1 MVLLFS
7 QPIRSNYIGY
17 SFRVGSKTSVDK
29 ATFFPV
35 CRGLPNLAGRKK
47 GAQKKGDENS
57 PISPPLDPRLTLC
70 RDSCWLRF
78 LVALKQEPVLVLRFS
93 LNFPKHFHF
102 LVICIKNGRDVTH
115 KALRTSDPA
124 VVGRKINNRTPKTAG
139 N

>member
-57 PISPPLDPRLTLC
+57 PISPPLYEPFPRLTTKDTLGVEILAGY
-70 RDSCWLRF
+70 DF
-78 LVALKQEPVLVLRFS
+78 L
-93 LNFPKHFHF
+93 
-102 LVICIKNGRDVTH
+102 
-115 KALRTSDPA
+115 
-124 VVGRKINNRTPKTAG
+124 
-139 N
+139 